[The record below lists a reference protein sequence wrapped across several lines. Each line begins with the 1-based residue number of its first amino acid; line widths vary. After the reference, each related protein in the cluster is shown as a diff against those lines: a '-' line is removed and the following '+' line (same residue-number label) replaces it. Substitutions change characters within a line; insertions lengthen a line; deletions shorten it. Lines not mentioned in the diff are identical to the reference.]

1 MHCFTNVDYFST
13 YERWC
18 NIMMKDF
25 EFRVLNTIKET
36 EKDIIV
42 EKKQVLK
49 LGNIAIS
56 AVNEC
61 LFEIYDFRTGLK
73 VATLSVHK
81 NFGGVDSFIEFF
93 ENFEIFTKDIVNE
106 RDFLLKKF
114 VGIKMQHF
122 PCVPCGSFAHFQ
134 IQEFEQFLLE
144 NQP

>member
-1 MHCFTNVDYFST
+1 M
-13 YERWC
+13 E
-18 NIMMKDF
+18 DF
-25 EFRVLNTIKET
+25 EFCILNAIRET
-36 EKDIIV
+36 EKDIVV
-42 EKKQVLK
+42 EKKNMLK
-49 LGNIAIS
+49 LGNIAIT

-93 ENFEIFTKDIVNE
+93 NNFGIFTRDIVNV

-114 VGIKMQHF
+114 VGIKMQHM
-122 PCVPCGSFAHFQ
+122 PCGSFAHFQ
-134 IQEFEQFLLE
+134 IEEFEQFLLD

>member
-1 MHCFTNVDYFST
+1 MR
-13 YERWC
+13 E
-18 NIMMKDF
+18 DF
-25 EFRVLNTIKET
+25 NFCALNTIRET

-49 LGNIAIS
+49 LGNVAIS

-93 ENFEIFTKDIVNE
+93 ENFEIFAKDIVNA

-114 VGIKMQHF
+114 VGIKMQHLSYGS
-122 PCVPCGSFAHFQ
+122 CVHFQ
-134 IQEFEQFLLE
+134 INEFEQFLLE

>member
-1 MHCFTNVDYFST
+1 MREDY
-13 YERWC
+13 
-18 NIMMKDF
+18 
-25 EFRVLNTIKET
+25 EFCVLNAIRET
-36 EKDIIV
+36 EKYLVI
-42 EKKQVLK
+42 EKKNVLK
-49 LGNIAIS
+49 LGNIAIR

-93 ENFEIFTKDIVNE
+93 KNFWIFTRDIVNV

-114 VGIKMQHF
+114 VDMKMEH
-122 PCVPCGSFAHFQ
+122 
-134 IQEFEQFLLE
+134 IQKDTTLRIDKEEFEQFLLE

>member
-1 MHCFTNVDYFST
+1 MR
-13 YERWC
+13 E
-18 NIMMKDF
+18 DF
-25 EFRVLNTIKET
+25 DFCLLNTIRET
-36 EKDIIV
+36 ENYIIV

-73 VATLSVHK
+73 VVTLSVHK

-93 ENFEIFTKDIVNE
+93 ENFERFAKDIVNV

-114 VGIKMQHF
+114 VGIKMKHLS
-122 PCVPCGSFAHFQ
+122 CGSFARFS
-134 IQEFEQFLLE
+134 IEEFEQFLLE

>member
-1 MHCFTNVDYFST
+1 MGNF
-13 YERWC
+13 
-18 NIMMKDF
+18 DF
-25 EFRVLNTIKET
+25 CVLNTIKEM
-36 EKDIIV
+36 EKYIIV
-42 EKKQVLK
+42 EKKQALK

-61 LFEIYDFRTGLK
+61 LLEIYDFRTGLK

-106 RDFLLKKF
+106 RNFLLKKF

-122 PCVPCGSFAHFQ
+122 PCGSFVHFQ

>member
-1 MHCFTNVDYFST
+1 
-13 YERWC
+13 
-18 NIMMKDF
+18 MMKDF

-93 ENFEIFTKDIVNE
+93 ENFEVFTRDIISV
-106 RDFLLKKF
+106 RDILLKQF
-114 VGIKMQHF
+114 IEIKLHNI
-122 PCVPCGSFAHFQ
+122 PCGACMEFSMA
-134 IQEFEQFLLE
+134 EFEQFLLE

>member
-1 MHCFTNVDYFST
+1 MMEDY
-13 YERWC
+13 
-18 NIMMKDF
+18 
-25 EFRVLNTIKET
+25 EFCVLNTIRET
-36 EKDIIV
+36 EKDIVV
-42 EKKQVLK
+42 EKKQMLK
-49 LGNIAIS
+49 IGNIAIL

-93 ENFEIFTKDIVNE
+93 ENFGIFTRDIVNE

-114 VGIKMQHF
+114 VGIKMKHL
-122 PCVPCGSFAHFQ
+122 PRGSFIHFQ
-134 IQEFEQFLLE
+134 IEEFEQFLLE

>member
-1 MHCFTNVDYFST
+1 M
-13 YERWC
+13 E
-18 NIMMKDF
+18 DF
-25 EFRVLNTIKET
+25 EFSVLNAIRET
-36 EKDIIV
+36 EKEIFV

-61 LFEIYDFRTGLK
+61 LFEIYDFRTGLN
-73 VATLSVHK
+73 VATLSVRK
-81 NFGGVDSFIEFF
+81 NFGRVDSFIEFF
-93 ENFEIFTKDIVNE
+93 KNFGIFTRDIVNE

-122 PCVPCGSFAHFQ
+122 SCGSFVHFQ
-134 IQEFEQFLLE
+134 IDEFEQFLLD

>member
-1 MHCFTNVDYFST
+1 MR
-13 YERWC
+13 E
-18 NIMMKDF
+18 DF
-25 EFRVLNTIKET
+25 NFCTLNTIRET

-49 LGNIAIS
+49 IGNVAIS

-93 ENFEIFTKDIVNE
+93 ENFEIFTKDIVNV

-114 VGIKMQHF
+114 VGIKMEHLSY
-122 PCVPCGSFAHFQ
+122 GSCAHFK
-134 IQEFEQFLLE
+134 IEEFEQFLLE